1 MLKVAI
7 VILNWNGANYLKRFL
22 PGVISSSDIPEVKV
36 FVADNASSDDSVEM
50 LESDF
55 PEVEV
60 LKFDK
65 NYGFAE
71 GYNRAFKQ
79 IESEYFLLLNSDV
92 EVSTNWLDR
101 LIGVMDSDPLIA
113 ACAPKI
119 KSYQMKNYFEYAG
132 AAGGFIDKYGYAF
145 CQGRIFDALEPDYGQ
160 YDESREV
167 FWTTGACM
175 FVRAPLYKLV
185 GGFDPGFFAHFE
197 EIDLCW
203 RLKNRGYKLMYVP
216 ESTIFHVGGGALP
229 RTNPM
234 KTYLNFRNSL
244 FTLYKNL
251 PSHRI
256 IPVILNRLLMDFLSM
271 LRFLR
276 GGKIRDIFA
285 IFRAH
290 WAFYTHF
297 RRYNKFRARE
307 KKFISK
313 YDHKEIYPR
322 SIVWDYFVRK
332 KYTFL
337 SLKWLLKQQIKQ

>member
-1 MLKVAI
+1 MLKVAV

-22 PGVISSSDIPEVKV
+22 PGVISSSDIHGVKI
-36 FVADNASSDDSVEM
+36 FVADNASSDDSLDI
-50 LESDF
+50 LEKDF
-55 PEVEV
+55 TEVEV

-71 GYNRAFKQ
+71 GYNRALSQ

-92 EVSTNWLDR
+92 EVSTNWLHQ
-101 LIGVMDSDPLIA
+101 LIKVMDSDPLVA

-119 KSYQMKNYFEYAG
+119 KSYEMKDYFEYAG
-132 AAGGFIDKYGYAF
+132 AAGGYIDKYGYAF

-160 YDESREV
+160 YDKPREI

-175 FVRAPLYKLV
+175 FVRAPLYKLA
-185 GGFDPGFFAHFE
+185 GGFDPQFFAHFE

-229 RTNPM
+229 RTNPR

-251 PSHRI
+251 PSNRVF
-256 IPVILNRLLMDFLSM
+256 PVIVYRLFMDFLSM
-271 LRFLR
+271 ARFLR
-276 GGKIRDIFA
+276 SGKIRDIAA

-290 WAFYTHF
+290 WSFYS
-297 RRYNKFRARE
+297 RVRKYRKFRKQE

-322 SIVWDYFVRK
+322 SIVWDYFLRK

-337 SLKWLLKQQIKQ
+337 SLRWFVKQETKQ

>member
-1 MLKVAI
+1 MLKVAV

-22 PGVISSSDIPEVKV
+22 PGVISSSDVPGVKI
-36 FVADNASSDDSVEM
+36 FVADNASSDDSLDI
-50 LESDF
+50 LEKDF
-55 PEVEV
+55 TEVEV

-71 GYNRAFKQ
+71 GYNRALSQ

-92 EVSTNWLDR
+92 EVSTNWLHQ
-101 LIGVMDSDPLIA
+101 LIKVMDSDPLIA

-119 KSYQMKNYFEYAG
+119 KSYEMKDYFEYAG
-132 AAGGFIDKYGYAF
+132 AAGGYIDKYGYAF

-160 YDESREV
+160 YDKPREI
-167 FWTTGACM
+167 FWATGACM
-175 FVRAPLYKLV
+175 FVRAPLYKLA
-185 GGFDPGFFAHFE
+185 GGFDPQFFAHFE

-229 RTNPM
+229 RTNPR
-234 KTYLNFRNSL
+234 KTYLNFRNNL
-244 FTLYKNL
+244 FALYKNL
-251 PSHRI
+251 PSNRLF
-256 IPVILNRLLMDFLSM
+256 PVIIYRLLMDFLSM
-271 LRFLR
+271 ARFLKD
-276 GGKIRDIFA
+276 GKFRDIAA

-290 WAFYTHF
+290 WSFYSSF
-297 RRYNKFRARE
+297 RKYGKFRKEE

-313 YDHKEIYPR
+313 YDHKEIYPH
-322 SIVWDYFVRK
+322 SIVWDYFLKK

-337 SLKWLLKQQIKQ
+337 SLKWFVKQ

>member
-1 MLKVAI
+1 MLKIAI

-22 PGVISSSDIPEVKV
+22 PGVILSSDIPGVKV
-36 FVADNASSDDSVEM
+36 FVADNASSDDS
-50 LESDF
+50 LEVLETDF

-71 GYNRAFKQ
+71 GYNRAFTQ

-92 EVSTNWLDR
+92 EVTTNWLDN
-101 LIGVMDSDPLIA
+101 LIKTMDSDPLIA

-119 KSYQMKNYFEYAG
+119 KSYEMKDYFEYAG
-132 AAGGFIDKYGYAF
+132 AAGGYIDKHGYAF

-160 YDESREV
+160 YDKPKEV

-175 FVRAPLYKLV
+175 FIRAPLYKLA
-185 GGFDPGFFAHFE
+185 GGFDPLFFAHFE

-216 ESTIFHVGGGALP
+216 ESAIFHVGGGALP

-244 FTLYKNL
+244 FALYKNL
-251 PSHRI
+251 PSKRLF
-256 IPVILNRLLMDFLSM
+256 PVIANRLLMDVLSM
-271 LRFLR
+271 ARFLR
-276 GGKIRDIFA
+276 GGKFRDIAA

-290 WAFYTHF
+290 WSFYSNF
-297 RRYNKFRARE
+297 RKYRKFRVEE

-313 YDHKEIYPR
+313 YDHKEIYPG
-322 SIVWDYFVRK
+322 SIVWDYFLRK
-332 KYTFL
+332 KYTFI
-337 SLKWLLKQQIKQ
+337 SLKWFMKQEAKQ